1 MDVRVLDWSDSGVR
15 LLMPLDLAAHRHD
28 LLDLTAWESN
38 LWPIKGKKVQM
49 RGRVVRV
56 ARHGDC
62 PHCEVG
68 LRFLSPIREKA
79 ERIFDFQW
87 LRNMAASVAV
97 TPCA

>member
-68 LRFLSPIREKA
+68 LHSFPPSARRLRESSTSSGCETWPPA
-79 ERIFDFQW
+79 W
-87 LRNMAASVAV
+87 L
-97 TPCA
+97 